1 MKSLISAETVLL
13 DWPREFTSGGSVRKT
28 AVGSLLKFA
37 AQKETVAVKRLSL
50 PFARDLARRGA
61 FGLLDILSARTIQ
74 FRLDVV
80 VDPFFVPPL
89 DREHR

>member
-1 MKSLISAETVLL
+1 M
-13 DWPREFTSGGSVRKT
+13 
-28 AVGSLLKFA
+28 
-37 AQKETVAVKRLSL
+37 KRLSL

-80 VDPFFVPPL
+80 IDPFLVPPF
-89 DREHR
+89 DRENRQAVQVDAKMKMVADGKPGFAGFADGLLLLDGIAHFDVDGA